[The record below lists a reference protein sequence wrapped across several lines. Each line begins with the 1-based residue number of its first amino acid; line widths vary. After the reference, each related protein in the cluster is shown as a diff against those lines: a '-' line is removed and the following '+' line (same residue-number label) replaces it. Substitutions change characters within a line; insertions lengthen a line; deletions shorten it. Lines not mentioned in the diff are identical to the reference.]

1 MVNTVADAVYKL
13 NREYA
18 NHPDVVTSLEL
29 SVFFDPAIEDT
40 PRENGLGDQRAR
52 IDAAKST
59 INRIKLLED
68 TAASV
73 ISLTGLKETLTA
85 KVSDGAADGK
95 NLSQLV
101 DFSDDQ
107 LAFLATVI
115 DIQNRYPDV
124 ELNAII
130 DGIVEAQKDAL
141 DDELPNAASQLRAVG
156 TELIKRAILVRR
168 GDEIWEHVEAAADP
182 RFKNT
187 KQQLREEM
195 STAIEHGAID
205 QLKQVANTV
214 SDGVDGAW
222 TREDIRGCTPEE
234 FEVLISDLWREG
246 GFEAQTTRFSRDFNI
261 DVIVNRADGGINLI
275 QAKQHG
281 PDNRVGVKTVQRTAG
296 LIVEFDAEE
305 VYVVTSS
312 SFTRDALESASR
324 MEDQVTLINGE
335 RLCELLTQ
343 SPLIR
348 PA

>member
-1 MVNTVADAVYKL
+1 MVDTVADAVYKL

-18 NHPDVVTSLEL
+18 DHPDVPTSLEL

-40 PRENGLGDQRAR
+40 TRENGLGDQRTR
-52 IDAAKST
+52 IDSAKST
-59 INRIKLLED
+59 INRIELLEE
-68 TAASV
+68 TVPAE
-73 ISLTGLKETLTA
+73 ISLTGLKDTLTA
-85 KVSDGAADGK
+85 KVSNGAADGE
-95 NLSQLV
+95 NLSLLI

-124 ELNAII
+124 ELTGII
-130 DGIVEAQKDAL
+130 DEIAEAQTDAL
-141 DDELPNAASQLRAVG
+141 KAELQDAASQLRAVG

-168 GDEIWEHVEAAADP
+168 SDEIWEHVNAAAEP
-182 RFKNT
+182 RFRTT
-187 KQQLREEM
+187 KQHLREEM

-205 QLKQVANTV
+205 QLQQVANTV
-214 SDGVDGAW
+214 SDAVDGAW
-222 TREDIRGCTPEE
+222 TRKDLRACTPEE
-234 FEVLISDLWREG
+234 FEVLISDLWRES

-261 DVIVNRADGGINLI
+261 DVIINRSDGGINLI

-305 VYVVTSS
+305 VFVVTSS
-312 SFTRDALESASR
+312 SFTDNALESASR
-324 MEDQVTLINGE
+324 MEDQVTLLNGE

-348 PA
+348 PP